1 MRQPTT
7 MELDRRIERFLD
19 CALPDR
25 PTADIGVALKVA
37 DFMESKGYG
46 FQLKDMCPHS
56 LDQAMWKAVFIA
68 ADAEFAA
75 EDAQG
80 AVAICAAAAAAL
92 EAAEAA

>member
-1 MRQPTT
+1 MQQLTT
-7 MELDRRIERFLD
+7 HELNRRIERFLD
-19 CALPDR
+19 CELPDH
-25 PTADIGVALKVA
+25 PTADIGCALQVA

-56 LDQAMWKAVFIA
+56 PDQAMWKAVFIA
-68 ADAEFAA
+68 SDAEFAA

-92 EAAEAA
+92 EAAEVA